1 MADLSTIDEKLLE
14 QIADLHGMPRGAFN
28 IRKDGQLV
36 ERHSSAN
43 ITIEAF
49 TDKQGIRIDIAP
61 GTKNE
66 TVHIPVIM
74 TKAGM
79 TDVVYNDFHIG
90 DDADVTII
98 AGCGIHNSGD
108 EKSEHDGIHSFW
120 LGKNA
125 RVRYLEKHYGEG
137 EGTGERV
144 LNPATNIYMAAG
156 SHCDMETT
164 QLRGVSSTVR
174 DTFAELDAG
183 AKLVLTE
190 KLLTHGAQTATSNM
204 TVRLKGEDSSV
215 QVISRSVAQDDSVQI
230 FNPLVIGEA
239 ACRGHVQCDAIIMGS
254 AKVKAI
260 PGIEAASEDAQLIH
274 EAAIGKIAGDQIVKL
289 MTLGLTEEEAE
300 AEILDD
306 FLS

>member
-79 TDVVYNDFHIG
+79 TDVVYNDFHLG

-144 LNPATNIYMAAG
+144 LNPTTNIYMAAG
-156 SHCDMETT
+156 SHGDLEPTP
-164 QLRGVSSTVR
+164 LRGGSSTVR
-174 DTFAELDAG
+174 DTVAERAAG
-183 AKLVLTE
+183 AQLVLTE